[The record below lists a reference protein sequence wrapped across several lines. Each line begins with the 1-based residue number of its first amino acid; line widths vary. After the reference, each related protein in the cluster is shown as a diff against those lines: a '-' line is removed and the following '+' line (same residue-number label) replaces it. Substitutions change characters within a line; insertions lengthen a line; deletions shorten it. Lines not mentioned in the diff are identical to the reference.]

1 MWLIKL
7 AWKNMWRN
15 RQRTAITMAAI
26 FFAVVLSILTSS
38 LTTGVFDNL
47 VNNLVGMYTGYIQI
61 HKNGYWEE
69 QNLDNSFE
77 SDKKIEQSVLN
88 SSQVSSLSPRLETFS
103 LVSGASNTKGC
114 ILLGIDPEKE
124 DKITNVKSKIIEGE
138 YIDANDNAVIVAEGL
153 LKRLRLRVKD
163 TLVIIGQGYHGTTA
177 AGEYLI
183 KGVIHLG
190 SPELNDKLLVMPI
203 ICAQELYGA
212 GKNITSYVLQIKDP
226 NKISKISS
234 SIKNNIGSRYEVM
247 TWEEIL
253 PDIKQH
259 IDADTKNMKIIQWVL
274 YLLICFGIFGTLLM
288 MMAERYFEMGMLIAI
303 GMKKSKL
310 VLVLLVESLFT
321 VLGGCILGIVV
332 SIPMVLHLNKYPLK
346 MNRESAAIYERFGF
360 EAIFP
365 TSTNWSHFTN
375 QGIIVFIIGLTL
387 STYTVV
393 KIIRLNP
400 VKALRR

>member
-15 RQRTAITMAAI
+15 TQRTAITMAAI

-47 VNNLVGMYTGYIQI
+47 VNNMVGMYTGYIQI

-77 SDKKIEQSVLN
+77 LDKLIEQSVLN
-88 SSQVSSLSPRLETFS
+88 NNQVNALSPRLETFS
-103 LVSGASNTKGC
+103 LVSGGSNTKGC
-114 ILLGIDPEKE
+114 LLVGIDPEKE
-124 DKITNVKSKIIEGE
+124 NKITNIKSKIIKGE
-138 YIDANDNAVIVAEGL
+138 YINANDNAVVVAEGL
-153 LKRLRLRVKD
+153 LKRLKLRVKD
-163 TLVIIGQGYHGTTA
+163 TLVLIGQGYHGATA

-190 SPELNDKLLVMPI
+190 SPELNDKLLIMPI
-203 ICAQELYGA
+203 SSAQELYGMD
-212 GKNITSYVLQIKDP
+212 KNITSYVVLIKDP
-226 NKISKISS
+226 NSVSKISS
-234 SIKNNIGSRYEVM
+234 SIKYNIGSQYEVM

-310 VLVLLVESLFT
+310 VVVLLIESIFT
-321 VLGGCILGIVV
+321 VLGGCLLGIIV
-332 SIPMVLHLNKYPLK
+332 SIPMVLHLDKYPLK
-346 MNRESAAIYERFGF
+346 MSGESAAVYERFGF

-387 STYTVV
+387 STYTVI

>member
-15 RQRTAITMAAI
+15 TQRTAITMAAI

-47 VNNLVGMYTGYIQI
+47 VNNMVGMYTGYIQI

-77 SDKKIEQSVLN
+77 LDKLIEQSVLN
-88 SSQVSSLSPRLETFS
+88 NNQVNALSPRLETFS
-103 LVSGASNTKGC
+103 LVSGGSNTKGC
-114 ILLGIDPEKE
+114 LLVGIDPEKE
-124 DKITNVKSKIIEGE
+124 NKITNIKSKIIKGE
-138 YIDANDNAVIVAEGL
+138 YINANDNAVVVAEGL
-153 LKRLRLRVKD
+153 LKRLKLRVKD
-163 TLVIIGQGYHGTTA
+163 TLVLIGQGYHGATA
-177 AGEYLI
+177 AREYLI

-190 SPELNDKLLVMPI
+190 SPELNDKLLIMPI
-203 ICAQELYGA
+203 SSAQELYGMD
-212 GKNITSYVLQIKDP
+212 KNITSYVVLIKDP
-226 NKISKISS
+226 NSVSKISS
-234 SIKNNIGSRYEVM
+234 SIKYNIGSQYEVM

-310 VLVLLVESLFT
+310 VVVLLIESLFT
-321 VLGGCILGIVV
+321 VLGGCLLGIIV
-332 SIPMVLHLNKYPLK
+332 SIPMVLHLHKYPLK
-346 MNRESAAIYERFGF
+346 MSGESAAVYERFGF

-387 STYTVV
+387 STYTVI